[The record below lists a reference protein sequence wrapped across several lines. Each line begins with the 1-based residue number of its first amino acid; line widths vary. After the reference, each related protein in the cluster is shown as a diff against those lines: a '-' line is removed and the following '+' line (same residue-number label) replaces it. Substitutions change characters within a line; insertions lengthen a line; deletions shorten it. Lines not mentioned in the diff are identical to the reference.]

1 MLPTEKSQVMDVS
14 PWPNGYG
21 FAGRAAWWDY
31 VLSKDEQQRL
41 DKLMGLALLDGDIQ
55 ARLVK
60 ERDDSLLTAFG
71 LCDETR
77 AWLHSI
83 QAASLTELAEAIVS
97 HRQMQGAVSFLEVST
112 EAA

>member
-21 FAGRAAWWDY
+21 FSGRTAWWDY

-41 DKLMGLALLDGDIQ
+41 DKLIGLALLDGDIQ

-60 ERDDSLLTAFG
+60 ERDESLLAAFG
-71 LCDETR
+71 LSDETR

-83 QAASLTELAEAIVS
+83 QATSLTELAEAIVC
-97 HRQMQGAVSFLEVST
+97 HRQKQAAVSFLEISS